1 MELKKLINI
10 STCTRGQRLHFWSEL
25 LAKSSNYLNQ
35 YSDKKYVAD
44 LNHIQSDTHI
54 YPISELGQGTVD
66 YWTHL
71 MLKTNTSYFTGS
83 SQLNKRFFFIFV
95 TPSEIYIHMAA
106 YRQFL
111 SFDFISITLNQQT
124 VCITPL
130 YDSEAASGIL
140 KTYWRSI
147 FRWDFGNKLCI
158 NFIYPSSS
166 LCLQSK

>member
-1 MELKKLINI
+1 MTQAYIPKQSYWKKSCNYQNQ
-10 STCTRGQRLHFWSEL
+10 STAIGNVTLSWTAFSQ
-25 LAKSSNYLNQ
+25 
-35 YSDKKYVAD
+35 
-44 LNHIQSDTHI
+44 ITHI
-54 YPISELGQGTVD
+54 YSISELGQNIVD

-106 YRQFL
+106 YRQF
-111 SFDFISITLNQQT
+111 SFFWIFLSITLNRQT

-140 KTYWRSI
+140 KMYWRSS
-147 FRWDFGNKLCI
+147 FRRDFGNKLCI
-158 NFIYPSSS
+158 NFLSIIGS